1 MTWRLGEEGTLW
13 ELQDGVVYELWPE
26 SVTVDFTR
34 ENMKY
39 TYGSYGNAPAF
50 TLPTEVA
57 QYHDDAPADAT
68 VRRKLVEVVKP
79 YIQNVMFP
87 QRPVDSAKLEERNMI
102 YTDLKAYLDSFVADC
117 VVNGIDDAKWEK
129 HLKDVEGYR
138 ASEWVQWYQD
148 YIDKK
153 F

>member
-1 MTWRLGEEGTLW
+1 
-13 ELQDGVVYELWPE
+13 
-26 SVTVDFTR
+26 
-34 ENMKY
+34 MKY
-39 TYGSYGNAPAF
+39 TYGAMNHIPCLI
-50 TLPTEVA
+50 LPEELEENG
-57 QYHDDAPADAT
+57 DDAPVEAT
-68 VRRKLVEVVKP
+68 VRLGFVNAVKDHFP
-79 YIQNVMFP
+79 AERIPIRNVPAEKIQ
-87 QRPVDSAKLEERNMI
+87 ERNML

-117 VVNGIDDAKWEK
+117 VVNGLDDAKWEK